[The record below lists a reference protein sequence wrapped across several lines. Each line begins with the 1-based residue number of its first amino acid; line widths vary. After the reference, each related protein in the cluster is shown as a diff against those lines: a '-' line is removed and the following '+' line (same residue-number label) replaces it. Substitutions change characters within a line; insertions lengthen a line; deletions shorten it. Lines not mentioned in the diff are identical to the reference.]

1 MTQFT
6 IPEGAADPILGYVRQ
21 KAKEWTIPQMVD
33 RVGAGLATLE
43 AAASAIP
50 AAQLELAAPGEEW
63 TPLFTIRHVAEINLA
78 TATRCLAAATMGD
91 ADAVLPPIVP
101 DGREGILV
109 TQRAHLDDIFAK
121 LSPLPEESHPDV
133 HWTHP
138 LLGELTWREWFL
150 TLRVHCLGHAAQL
163 DGMRGTGRP

>member
-33 RVGAGLATLE
+33 RVAAGLAALE

-50 AAQLELAAPGEEW
+50 AAQLELVAPGEEW
-63 TPLFTIRHVAEINLA
+63 TPLFTVRHVAEINLA
-78 TATRCLAAATMGD
+78 TATRCLAAASVGD
-91 ADAVLPPIVP
+91 AGALHPPPLPEGRDGIVAA
-101 DGREGILV
+101 
-109 TQRAHLDDIFAK
+109 QRAHFDDVFAK
-121 LSPLPEESHPDV
+121 LTVLPEESHADL

-163 DGMRGTGRP
+163 DSMGGTGRP